1 MKRKLKLIVAGMLLC
16 GAFGMTS
23 CSDDK
28 EPESIVIPASS
39 LVGTWQ
45 ANFDNFEGYAN
56 PDEGILSFIPDW
68 MVDKN
73 YDLGKLYF
81 YYASDGSGL
90 LIQEN
95 NLGIAFEK
103 ISWNL
108 KDNALTLRR
117 EIPEI
122 GPWAGT
128 YLITGIKNNVMTLYA
143 MAGLLYFDK
152 VSNNVLDRYSSL
164 ITGKGAENKTFK
176 VDDVTPSMIYMAFCS
191 QHSNSLNFVT
201 LYSSNE
207 EEALYDQFSFGLKHT
222 SFTNMKVGDNV
233 TNELEIFLFGVE
245 RYESDRNEY
254 VSGAVYVQ
262 SVSNNNITLR
272 FNDYKFKN
280 DYSESGY
287 AVINGSLTFAYE
299 Q

>member
-1 MKRKLKLIVAGMLLC
+1 MKRKLKLIVAVMLLC

-28 EPESIVIPASS
+28 EPESIVIPANS

-45 ANFDNFEGYAN
+45 ADYENYEGFL
-56 PDEGILSFIPDW
+56 DLEDGIFSLIPDW
-68 MVDKN
+68 MTDKN
-73 YDLGKLYF
+73 YDLGKGYVYF
-81 YYASDGSGL
+81 ASDGSGL
-90 LIQEN
+90 VIQEN
-95 NLGIAFEK
+95 NLGIAFDRMT
-103 ISWNL
+103 WNL

-117 EIPEI
+117 EIPEV
-122 GPWAGT
+122 GPVAAT
-128 YLITGIKNNVMTLYA
+128 YLITGIKNNVMSLYV
-143 MAGLLYFDK
+143 MAGLISFNK
-152 VSNNVLDRYSSL
+152 VSNNVLDRYGSL
-164 ITGKGAENKTFK
+164 ITGKGTENKTFI

-207 EEALYDQFSFGLKHT
+207 EEALYDQLSFGLKHT
-222 SFTNMKVGDNV
+222 TFTNMKVGDNV
-233 TNELEIFLFGVE
+233 TDELEVFLFGVAP
-245 RYESDRNEY
+245 YESDSNKY

-287 AVINGSLTFAYE
+287 AIINGSLTFAYE